1 MWLEPDPI
9 YGPKDQ
15 AQDTRGKE
23 MELKYTGRNLS
34 RADKSAIEAL
44 KKKKLTEKKENKAES
59 PIKS

>member
-15 AQDTRGKE
+15 AQDARGKE

-34 RADKSAIEAL
+34 RGDKSAIEAL
-44 KKKKLTEKKENKAES
+44 KKKRLTEKLKDEKAEA
-59 PIKS
+59 P